1 MSGAHLA
8 PEPYRVRLRAA
19 RLSLAVGMA
28 LLVVKS
34 TAYLLTG
41 SAAILSDAAESVVH
55 QFAIGFALFSV
66 VLSSRPPDP
75 SHPYGHGRIEYFSAG
90 FEGAMIVL
98 AALFICQD
106 ATGKLLRGAE
116 PTTLDLGA
124 LLIALAAVV
133 NLVLGLH
140 LIRVGKRTNSLTL
153 VADGQHVLTDSITS
167 VAVVVGLVLILVTGW
182 TPLDPLVALAVAANI
197 LYVGGR
203 LIYRSVSGLMDAADP
218 ALHSEIV
225 DSLERQRE
233 PGWIDVHRLRAH
245 QIGLLRS
252 VDLHLTVPR
261 YWDVERSHAAS
272 DALTRAVE
280 STYSG
285 PTELIAHLDPC
296 VDACCAF
303 CAFEPCPIRAH
314 AYEKRTPWTL
324 ERATG
329 PAAYPPDSEVER

>member
-1 MSGAHLA
+1 MNGVHPGS
-8 PEPYRVRLRAA
+8 ESYRHRLRAA
-19 RLSLAVGMA
+19 QLSLAVGMA
-28 LLVVKS
+28 LLIIK
-34 TAYLLTG
+34 TAAYLLTG

-66 VLSSRPPDP
+66 VLSSRPPDR

-106 ATGKLLRGAE
+106 ATSKLLRGAE

-124 LLIALAAVV
+124 LLIGLAAAV

-140 LIRVGKRTNSLTL
+140 LIRVGKRTHSLTL

-167 VAVVVGLVLILVTGW
+167 IGVLAGLLLILITGW

-197 LYVGGR
+197 LFVGGR
-203 LIYRSVSGLMDAADP
+203 LIYRSVTGLMDAADP
-218 ALHSEIV
+218 ALLSEIV
-225 DSLERQRE
+225 NSLERQRE

-245 QIGLLRS
+245 QIGQSRS

-261 YWDVERSHAAS
+261 FWDVERTHAAS

-280 STYSG
+280 STHPG

-296 VDACCAF
+296 VDSCCTF
-303 CAFEPCPIRAH
+303 CAYEPCPIRSL
-314 AYEKRTPWTL
+314 AYAERRPWSL

-329 PAAYPPDSEVER
+329 PASYPPDSELER